1 MVDGI
6 IYKALSGFY
15 YVTTATGN
23 LECRARGVFRIQKNS
38 PLVGDYV
45 EVEIDQ
51 ESDLKGTIVKIKERT
66 VEFKRPAVANVD
78 QALIVFALKNPTPN
92 LNLLDK
98 LLVMCENTGI
108 EPILVLN
115 KHDLDDANFYA
126 EMTKIYEA
134 SGYKLIKVSTKVPGG
149 TDALKAV
156 LKDKISVFCGPSGV
170 GKSSIL
176 NTVQQGL
183 KLKTGELSEKIQRG
197 KHTTR
202 HTELVA
208 LSFGG
213 FVVDTPGF
221 TSLAIDD
228 IEIDVIKAC
237 FPEFQAR
244 ADKCRFDDCL
254 HIDEPG
260 CDVIRS
266 LDDGEI
272 HFSRY
277 QSYKQFIYQKKEDR
291 RKKSW

>member
-15 YVTTATGN
+15 YVKTTEGN
-23 LECRARGVFRIQKNS
+23 LECKARGVFRIQKHT

-45 EVEIDQ
+45 EVELDQ
-51 ESDLKGTIVKIKERT
+51 ETALKGTIVKIKERSI
-66 VEFKRPAVANVD
+66 EFKRPAVANVD
-78 QALIVFALKNPTPN
+78 QALIVFALKNPAPN
-92 LNLLDK
+92 MNLLDK
-98 LLVMCENTGI
+98 LLVMCEHTGI
-108 EPILVLN
+108 EPILVFN
-115 KHDLDDANFYA
+115 KYDLDEKHFFDEMDQIYA
-126 EMTKIYEA
+126 S
-134 SGYKLIKVSTKVPGG
+134 SGYKLIKASTKVHGG
-149 TDALKAV
+149 TDSLKKV

-176 NTVQQGL
+176 NTIQHGL

-208 LSFGG
+208 LDFGG

-228 IEIDVIKAC
+228 IEMDEVKDC
-237 FPEFQAR
+237 FPEFRKR
-244 ADKCRFDDCL
+244 AGACRFDDCL
-254 HIDEPG
+254 HMDEPG
-260 CDVIRS
+260 CEIIKA
-266 LDDGEI
+266 LDAGEI

-277 QSYKQFIYQKKEDR
+277 QSYKQFFYQKKEDR
-291 RKKSW
+291 RNKSW